1 MNLAFVIANYGIEK
15 FEPLEIYCRANAENL
30 YRRGIDV
37 VIYTST
43 NGREKGEY
51 ILNGVLIKRFEL
63 EKGKTFSP
71 HLLKKLIEEEKNYD
85 AILFFGLHHYENIKG
100 AERLKGKEILVPY
113 LYEKVE
119 EKDYLSRIF
128 SKFDGL
134 VFITE
139 REKENFKLGFKKS
152 EVIEPCIDIKIKI
165 APDQFR
171 KRNFIF
177 SDYILC
183 YGKDEDLKE
192 IFENFKILKRK
203 FPFLTLVVLGE
214 YSRKFPFDPDI
225 KYIEIGEEKERLEC
239 VKGSLFTLFPSE
251 EDNPDYFFF
260 ESLSLGVPAVIN
272 ERKETLVDYCSKS
285 NGGLWY
291 SGKEE
296 FLEIASLLV
305 KDRLLRNGM
314 GIKAQ
319 KYIKENHSP
328 QKIFLKWKEFLSS
341 FI

>member
-1 MNLAFVIANYGIEK
+1 MNLAFLIAKYGIEN
-15 FEPLEIYCRANAENL
+15 FEPLEIYCRTTAENL

-37 VIYTST
+37 VIYTNT

-51 ILNGVLIKRFEL
+51 ILNGVLIKRFKL
-63 EKGKTFSP
+63 EKGKAFSP
-71 HLLKKLIEEEKNYD
+71 YLLKKLIEEEKNYD
-85 AILFFGLHHYENIKG
+85 AILFFGLKNYENIKG
-100 AERLKGKEILVPY
+100 AEGLKGKKILVPY

-119 EKDYLSRIF
+119 DKDYLSRIF
-128 SKFDGL
+128 SEFDGL

-139 REKENFKLGFKKS
+139 KEKLNLRLELKRS
-152 EVIEPCIDIKIKI
+152 EVIEIGIDIKTKI
-165 APDQFR
+165 APDLFR
-171 KRNFIF
+171 KRYFIF

-192 IFENFKILKRK
+192 TFENFKILRRK
-203 FPFLTLVVLGE
+203 FPFLTLVVLGKF
-214 YSRKFPFDPDI
+214 SGKFPFDPDI
-225 KYIEIGEEKERLEC
+225 KYIELTDEKERLEC
-239 VKGSLFTLFPSE
+239 VKGSLFTLFPSK
-251 EDNPDYFFF
+251 EDKPDYFFF

-272 ERKETLVDYCSKS
+272 ERNDALVDYCSKS

-296 FLEIASLLV
+296 LLEIASLLV
-305 KDRLLRNGM
+305 KDKLLRNEM

-328 QKIFLKWKEFLSS
+328 QKIFLKWKEFLSLV
-341 FI
+341 I